1 MFTKTKIAF
10 AAVLILGTAATAL
23 AGGSDRDDDDGGGF
37 VIPCSLDGVNPVFH
51 PDIFGNAAVAREY
64 GFVKSRDSSWRVE
77 RNCVRGPY
85 HN

>member
-1 MFTKTKIAF
+1 VFTKTKMAL
-10 AAVLILGTAATAL
+10 AAALMLGTAATAL
-23 AGGSDRDDDDGGGF
+23 AGTDRDEDDRGGF

-64 GFVKSRDSSWRVE
+64 GFVKSRGGNWQVE
-77 RNCVRGPY
+77 RTCLRGPY